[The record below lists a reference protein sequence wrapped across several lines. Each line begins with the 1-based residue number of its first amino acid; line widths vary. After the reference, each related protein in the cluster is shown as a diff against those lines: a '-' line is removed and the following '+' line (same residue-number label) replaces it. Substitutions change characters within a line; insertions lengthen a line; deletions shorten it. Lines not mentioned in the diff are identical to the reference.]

1 MTSKE
6 NEFDFKP
13 KLTKKQS
20 IAWDALDRDAIKE
33 VLYGGAKGGGKSVF
47 GCMWSFHKALEIIK
61 ECDIG
66 PRKHPI
72 PIGFMGRKRG
82 VDFTN
87 TTLET
92 WKRFIPEHMYE
103 IKGKPAEI
111 IIADRVKILTGG
123 LDNSDLINKFNSA
136 EYAFFFLDQAEEIDA
151 AQIGELRATFRLI
164 INDKKIPGKDQE
176 TNNL

>member
-1 MTSKE
+1 MRSLLRNPRMDRTEGKTLRAES
-6 NEFDFKP
+6 D
-13 KLTKKQS
+13 LTVKQT
-20 IAWDALDRDAIKE
+20 IAWDALAREDIKE

-47 GCMWSFHKALEIIK
+47 GCLWCYGKALEIIK
-61 ECDIG
+61 MCEIA

-92 WKRFIPEHMYE
+92 WKRFIPDTMYE

-111 IIADRVKILTGG
+111 VIADRVKILTGG
-123 LDNSDLINKFNSA
+123 LDNS
-136 EYAFFFLDQAEEIDA
+136 
-151 AQIGELRATFRLI
+151 
-164 INDKKIPGKDQE
+164 
-176 TNNL
+176 